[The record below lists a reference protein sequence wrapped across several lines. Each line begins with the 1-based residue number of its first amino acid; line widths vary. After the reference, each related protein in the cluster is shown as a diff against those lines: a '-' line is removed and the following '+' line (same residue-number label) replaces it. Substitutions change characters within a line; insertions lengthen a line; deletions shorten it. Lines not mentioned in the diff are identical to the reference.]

1 MSVNRPESGWQAALA
16 IRYADASQERRE
28 SELKEVEIGA
38 LRVAMTVALEV
49 SKYLASEFGL

>member
-28 SELKEVEIGA
+28 SELKDVEIGA
-38 LRVAMTVALEV
+38 LRVAITVTLDV
-49 SKYLASEFGL
+49 SNCLASELGC